1 MASIF
6 GKCFCKCSVKR
17 SVTVLNALQSFKT
30 GQMSLKISNN
40 NNVGTLKNLL
50 CEKGLPTT
58 GGPRNKGIV
67 ASQKRHPALSF
78 DSQSNR

>member
-40 NNVGTLKNLL
+40 NNVGTLKNQNTAQGAL
-50 CEKGLPTT
+50 TSVWNM
-58 GGPRNKGIV
+58 NK
-67 ASQKRHPALSF
+67 R
-78 DSQSNR
+78 SN